1 MVASRI
7 FGSLFGGTPRGG
19 TPEQGAP
26 AGAPAAA
33 QDDDSILAAALDKLL
48 ATVRGSGNK
57 LPGIISSQL
66 RQLDDLLHPLA
77 DYIKAQGA
85 STEQRVLFQA
95 MVSDYITTPLNT
107 YLLTGDAERQEDSRT
122 TALFAGQLAVL
133 HTTALDLNHQVRSG
147 AITELSTHARFLQDK
162 FNTTALTLN
171 DEGNRWPS

>member
-19 TPEQGAP
+19 TPVQGASG
-26 AGAPAAA
+26 GAVPAA
-33 QDDDSILAAALDKLL
+33 QDDDALLADALDRLL
-48 ATVRGSGNK
+48 ATIRGSGDR

-77 DYIKAQGA
+77 DYIKARGA
-85 STEQRVLFQA
+85 STEQRVLLEA
-95 MVSDYITTPLNT
+95 MVGDYISTPLNT
-107 YLLTGDAERQEDSRT
+107 YLLTSNAERQDETRT
-122 TALFAGQLAVL
+122 TRLFSGQLAVL
-133 HTTALDLNHQVRSG
+133 HSTALDLDHQVRSG

-162 FNTTALTLN
+162 FNTTALTLR